1 MLWKQQCVLNLLIE
15 SIYKK
20 LNYKH
25 IISEVKKEFESTY
38 SFVQTGIANS
48 AIKKHVD
55 SFNAFIALKNKKVD
69 GEYNRCLNEP
79 QKHDDNCL
87 HNIIIPNVSITSSK
101 KKRAEG
107 YIELPLSREYKKG
120 LESKDCR
127 PCIKIP
133 ENIRDKRGL
142 FWWKFIPINNG
153 RMFKANFTLSR
164 RKRTL

>member
-1 MLWKQQCVLNLLIE
+1 MLWKQQCVLNPLIE

-79 QKHDDNCL
+79 QKQMMTCL
-87 HNIIIPNVSITSSK
+87 HNIIISK
-101 KKRAEG
+101 G
-107 YIELPLSREYKKG
+107 FYY
-120 LESKDCR
+120 
-127 PCIKIP
+127 
-133 ENIRDKRGL
+133 
-142 FWWKFIPINNG
+142 FF
-153 RMFKANFTLSR
+153 
-164 RKRTL
+164 